1 MMRSRVTGNLRALNK
16 KNTSRNGMRMKNDID
31 IDITVPCHTRY
42 LRMIGR
48 IGEKVAEEVDCPEES
63 RETLCNELT
72 VVLTEGLVNA
82 IKHANR
88 ADPDKEV
95 HVRINISN
103 KNLVVRIYDNG
114 AGFDLDSIPPPTFT
128 ASGMEDKG
136 RGIFILRSLMDT
148 VKYTRSD
155 EGNVLEMKKKLA

>member
-1 MMRSRVTGNLRALNK
+1 
-16 KNTSRNGMRMKNDID
+16 MKNDID
-31 IDITVPCHTRY
+31 IDITMPSHTRY

-48 IGEKVAEEVDCPEES
+48 IGEKVAEELDCPKDT
-63 RETLCNELT
+63 REALSCQLA

-95 HVRINISN
+95 HIRINVSD

-114 AGFDLDSIPPPTFT
+114 VGFDLDSVPTPNFST
-128 ASGMEDKG
+128 HELEDKG

-148 VKYTRSD
+148 VKYKRSND
-155 EGNVLEMKKKLA
+155 GNVLEMKKKLA